1 MARVCDKL
9 GTKSLLIHTAHFQ
22 IRSTSNV
29 QQIEHDPRNAKP
41 IRIFFHGNLYFS
53 RGVIEY
59 IFRGMS
65 LRRFNEFP
73 YPVQQFS
80 YSRLRRNIGHED
92 FNHFEKFLALVS
104 CSDLQGVQKNYF
116 LNCWSLHL
124 FCQFAAHYER
134 LSEGIQACTHNQS
147 KVQQFRK

>member
-22 IRSTSNV
+22 IRSSSNV

-53 RGVIEY
+53 GGVMEY

-65 LRRFNEFP
+65 LRRFKEYP

-80 YSRLRRNIGHED
+80 YLRLKRNIGHED

-104 CSDLQGVQKNYF
+104 CSDLQCDPKKLLSELLDFAF
-116 LNCWSLHL
+116 LLPVGCSLWL
-124 FCQFAAHYER
+124 T
-134 LSEGIQACTHNQS
+134 EGIQACTHNQ
-147 KVQQFRK
+147 R